1 MVGGSRIYI
10 LAGNGKQGWECWE
23 CWDVR
28 LCDSQRFT
36 PIATAGPLRDVVER
50 QKLEGYI
57 QRYGDFE
64 DLWMPLKV
72 GYPWMSVWMQV

>member
-28 LCDSQRFT
+28 LDSQRFT